1 VGSTGWRASGSSLVV
16 TRRGAAPAEPRPG
29 LAGWQTAEPAAKL
42 SDAMQTLGAKP
53 TTPVELKAQI
63 QAERDG
69 AAFLVHRDGDGE
81 QRILS
86 LAGGTPVWVG
96 RRDSVELCLS
106 WDPQVSSVHA
116 ELQPSGGAWTL
127 VDDGLSRNGSFV
139 NGERVNGRRRLRDR
153 DVLRFG
159 TTVVLFRAP
168 AEAGGAAQST
178 VLAGGALVAAD
189 LSETQRKVLIALCRP
204 FKDGAAVATPTPNQ
218 QIADELF
225 LSVQA
230 VKAHLRVL
238 FEKFGV
244 EDLAQNSKRAA
255 LVQRA
260 LGSGL
265 ISNRDLAQ

>member
-1 VGSTGWRASGSSLVV
+1 
-16 TRRGAAPAEPRPG
+16 
-29 LAGWQTAEPAAKL
+29 
-42 SDAMQTLGAKP
+42 MQTLGSKP

-63 QAERDG
+63 AAERAG
-69 AAFLVHRDGDGE
+69 APFLVHRDADGE
-81 QRILS
+81 QQIVA
-86 LAGGTPVWVG
+86 LAAEAVWVG
-96 RRDSVELCLS
+96 RRDTVGLCLA

-116 ELQPSGGAWTL
+116 EIEPGGGEWTL

-153 DVLRFG
+153 DMLRFG
-159 TTVVLFRAP
+159 RTVVLFRAP
-168 AEAGGAAQST
+168 ADAGGQQST
-178 VLAGGALVAAD
+178 MMADDGLLVAAS
-189 LSETQRKVLIALCRP
+189 LSATQRKVLTALCRP
-204 FKDGAAVATPTPNQ
+204 FRDGATHATPATNQ

-230 VKAHLRVL
+230 VKAHLRAL

-260 LGSGL
+260 LASGL
-265 ISNRDLAQ
+265 ISNRDLAS